1 LATTR
6 SDSPYPSGA
15 TTLIVADDHDL
26 LRESTCSYLKR
37 EPDLRVI
44 GEAKDGQEAIE
55 LCRLHQPDF
64 VVMDVSMPRIN
75 GMEATKLIK
84 EEFPAIKVLIWSG
97 YVSPDVISEARR
109 VGADGYFLKDSS
121 LEELVVA
128 VRAMHQGEP

>member
-64 VVMDVSMPRIN
+64 VVMDVSMPRMN
-75 GMEATKLIK
+75 GLQATKLIK
-84 EEFPAIKVLIWSG
+84 EQFPEIKVLILSG
-97 YVSPDVISEARR
+97 DESTGIILEARR
-109 VGADGYFLKDSS
+109 VGADGYFLKGSG
-121 LEELVVA
+121 LEEIVAA
-128 VRAMHQGEP
+128 VRAMH

>member
-1 LATTR
+1 MATTR

-15 TTLIVADDHDL
+15 TTLIVADDHEL

-64 VVMDVSMPRIN
+64 VVMDVRMPRMN
-75 GMEATKLIK
+75 GLQATKLIK
-84 EEFPAIKVLIWSG
+84 EQFPGIKVLILSG
-97 YVSPDVISEARR
+97 DESTGVILEARR
-109 VGADGYFLKDSS
+109 VGADGYILKGSG
-121 LEELVVA
+121 LEELVAA
-128 VRAMHQGEP
+128 VRAMH